1 MQRVR
6 KAMNRKT
13 EKFFL
18 GRQPILNRHQEIV
31 GYELLFRSA
40 DINYAIIEDY
50 NQAIASVITQVLSIF
65 GVEEVLGG
73 KLGFINV
80 QANMLLSEEVE
91 LMPTG
96 QTVLELLEF
105 MVFDDQILERCREL
119 KERGFKL
126 ALDDHEYSTENQ
138 LLYDLV
144 DIVKIDILQ
153 TGMEALPEVVAG
165 LRGSPVKILAEKV
178 ETFEQF
184 NICMKLGFDLF
195 QGYFFQRP
203 TVLNRKKIDISAM
216 AMMKLLQQL
225 LGGASVADLEQ
236 IFKENPTL
244 SYSLLRLVN
253 SVAMA
258 LRQKINSLRHAIV
271 MLGFENLRRWAQLSL
286 FVTSDARGANNPL
299 LEMAAVRGRM
309 MEILILQKGYSEDYA
324 EAAFMTGILS
334 QLDILYEITMSEI
347 ISSLNLSEDV
357 GKALLERKGRLGNL
371 LALVE
376 KVEATDFEAITRL
389 LDVCGV
395 TMEELLEAQ
404 LESFNWRANV
414 IGHE

>member
-1 MQRVR
+1 
-6 KAMNRKT
+6 MNRKT

-40 DINYAIIEDY
+40 DISYAIIEDY

-105 MVFDDQILERCREL
+105 MVFDDQIIERCREL
-119 KERGFKL
+119 KERGFML
-126 ALDDHEYSTENQ
+126 ALDDHEYNSDNQ
-138 LLYDLV
+138 TLYELV

-153 TGMEALPEVVAG
+153 TGMDALPEVVSG

>member
-1 MQRVR
+1 ME
-6 KAMNRKT
+6 KKP

-40 DINYAIIEDY
+40 EANYAVIEDY
-50 NQAIASVITQVLSIF
+50 NQAIASVITHVLSTF

-80 QANMLLSEEVE
+80 QASMLLSELLE
-91 LMPTG
+91 LLPRQ

-105 MVFDDQILERCREL
+105 IDLDEQVIERCMEL
-119 KERGFKL
+119 KELGFQL
-126 ALDDHEYSTENQ
+126 ALDDHEFSEEHQNIYE
-138 LLYDLV
+138 V
-144 DIVKIDILQ
+144 IDIVKIDILQ
-153 TGMEALPEVVAG
+153 TGMEDLPRVVAG
-165 LRGSPVKILAEKV
+165 LRGSKVKILAEKV

-184 NICMKLGFDLF
+184 ETCMRLGFDLF

-203 TVLNRKKIDISAM
+203 TVLNKKRMDVSGM
-216 AMMKLLQQL
+216 AMLKLLKQL
-225 LGGASVADLEQ
+225 LAGASVNELEQ
-236 IFKENPTL
+236 TFKENPTL

-258 LRQKINSLRHAIV
+258 LRQKIMNLRHAIV
-271 MLGFENLRRWAQLSL
+271 MLGTENLRRWTQLSL
-286 FVTSDARGANNPL
+286 FISSDARGANNPL

-309 MEILILQKGYSEDYA
+309 MEILVQQKGYSDDYA

-334 QLDILYEITMSEI
+334 QLDVLFEISMSEI

-357 GKALLERKGRLGNL
+357 SSALLEREGRLGQL

-376 KVEATDFEAITRL
+376 RVEATDFVAITPL
-389 LDVCGV
+389 LQTCRVSMDQ
-395 TMEELLEAQ
+395 LLEAQ
-404 LESFNWRANV
+404 LESFRWRESV
-414 IGHE
+414 IGH